1 MQSYETKMSCLLRI
15 CQRDLIA
22 KSRESPA
29 KKGSNVRNSKRILIA
44 CLFVLQLAMLVRFAF
59 AEPMAHGRFNDVIA
73 PEFSVPG
80 NRLDFSATAVN
91 YGDSAGWFRICVIRT
106 GPNRATYFHWEEFDQ
121 TYDEQAIHCS
131 KTWQVDPGDKVT
143 FESQK
148 FRMLSVPSVT
158 FWILLTVQQQA
169 PILGSE
175 DGSDLINL
183 SVDDLRDVVV
193 TNLYA

>member
-1 MQSYETKMSCLLRI
+1 MSCLLRI

-22 KSRESPA
+22 EGREIRA

-59 AEPMAHGRFNDVIA
+59 AEPMAHGRFNHVWA
-73 PEFSVPG
+73 PEFSIPG
-80 NRLDFSATAVN
+80 QRLDFSATALN
-91 YGDSAGWFRICVIRT
+91 DGDSTGWFRICVIRT
-106 GPNRATYFHWEEFDQ
+106 EPNRATYFHWEFDQ
-121 TYDEQAIHCS
+121 TYEERAVHCS
-131 KTWQVDPGDKVT
+131 KTSQVDPGDTVT

-148 FRMLSVPSVT
+148 FRMLSVPNVT

-183 SVDDLRDVVV
+183 NVDELREVIV